1 MALDGI
7 ALHHL
12 VKELSSQLVGGRIQ
26 KIYQPEKDELL
37 FAVHR
42 NKDKHQLLLS
52 ANSNHPRVHLVRQ
65 TKENPDQPPMF
76 CMLLRK
82 KLVGGVIESIEQVAF
97 DRILEITIKSR
108 SELME
113 DTQHRLI
120 VEIMGRHSNIIL
132 LENDI
137 ITDSIKRINRFI
149 SSYREVLPGRTYLA
163 PPMDKRD
170 YRSINPQD
178 LARLLQSG
186 QSRTLDKAIM
196 DQLQGVSKL
205 AAVELTERCGLDP
218 KMPVAEL
225 TINEGANLYDA
236 MKNLVDHPVYNL
248 YLDNGIIKDFA
259 TYSCGVYQDLEHRTY
274 DSLSV
279 LLEDFY
285 LGKDTQQRI
294 QQRSASF
301 QQTITARLERDYNK
315 LNNLTQDFKQAENAE
330 EAKLFAEILYANLYE
345 LKEKTHKL
353 LLPNFYDDTE
363 IEIPLDIRFTPAEN
377 AKRYYDKYN
386 KQKRALVFIQ
396 EQLDKTKDEIYYL
409 ESILDSIEKC
419 SGVEEL
425 KEIREE
431 LVETGFVKAHGRKG
445 KKEKET
451 TSKPLSFRSSE
462 GFALLVGKNNR
473 QNDQLTLKTASKDD
487 LWFHVKD
494 IPGSHVILRTEGKT
508 PGEASIQEAALL
520 AAYFSKAKQSANV
533 PVDYAL
539 VKFVKKPKGAKP
551 GMVIYTDNRTLYVTP
566 EKTRLLEFAD
576 LEERV

>member
-170 YRSINPQD
+170 YRTINPQD

-566 EKTRLLEFAD
+566 EKTRLLEFTD

>member
-37 FAVHR
+37 VAVHR

-170 YRSINPQD
+170 YRTINPQD

>member
-12 VKELSSQLVGGRIQ
+12 VKELSSQLIGGRIQ

-52 ANSNHPRVHLVRQ
+52 ANSNHPRIHLIRQ

-97 DRILEITIKSR
+97 DRIIEITIQSR

-113 DTQHRLI
+113 DTRYRLVI
-120 VEIMGRHSNIIL
+120 EIMGRHSNIIL

-149 SSYREVLPGRTYLA
+149 SSYREVLPGRTYMA
-163 PPMDKRD
+163 PPMDKTD
-170 YRSINPQD
+170 YRTVAPQN
-178 LARLLQSG
+178 LTSLLQKTS
-186 QSRTLDKAIM
+186 SRTLDKAIM
-196 DQLQGVSKL
+196 DQLQGISKL
-205 AAVELTERCGLDP
+205 AAVELVERCGLDP
-218 KMPVAEL
+218 KAPISDL
-225 TINEGANLYDA
+225 TVPEGESLYETLESLIA
-236 MKNLVDHPVYNL
+236 HPEYVL
-248 YLDNGIIKDFA
+248 YLDKGMVKDFA
-259 TYSCGVYQDLEHRTY
+259 VYSCKVYQDLEYRSY
-274 DSLSV
+274 DSMSV

-285 LGKDTQQRI
+285 QGKDTQQRI

-301 QQTITARLERDYNK
+301 QQTITSRLERDYNK
-315 LNNLTQDFKQAENAE
+315 LNNLTQDLKKAENAE
-330 EAKLFAEILYANLYE
+330 ESKLFAEILYANLYE
-345 LKEKTHKL
+345 LKEKTNKI
-353 LLPNFYDDTE
+353 LLPNFYDGTE
-363 IEIPLDIRFTPAEN
+363 VEIPLDIRYTPADN

-386 KQKRALVFIQ
+386 KQKRALIFIQ
-396 EQLDKTKDEIYYL
+396 EQLDKTKEEIYYL

-445 KKEKET
+445 KKEKES
-451 TSKPLSFRSSE
+451 TSKPLSFQSSE
-462 GFALLVGKNNR
+462 GFAILVGKNNR
-473 QNDQLTLKTASKDD
+473 QNDQLTLKAAAKED

-494 IPGSHVILRTEGKT
+494 IPGSHVILRTEGKA
-508 PGEASIQEAALL
+508 PSELSILEAALL
-520 AAYFSKAKQSANV
+520 AAYFSKGRQSANV
-533 PVDYAL
+533 PVDYTL
-539 VKFVKKPKGAKP
+539 IKFVKKPKGAKP

-566 EKTRLLEFAD
+566 EKSRIHEFAE
-576 LEERV
+576 LE

>member
-170 YRSINPQD
+170 YRTINPQD